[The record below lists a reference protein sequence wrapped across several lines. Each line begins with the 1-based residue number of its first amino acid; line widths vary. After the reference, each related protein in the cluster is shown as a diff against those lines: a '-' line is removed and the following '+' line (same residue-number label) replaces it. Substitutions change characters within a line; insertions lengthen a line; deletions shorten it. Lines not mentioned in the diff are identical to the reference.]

1 MLLTKSPSAS
11 RFAKSSPARLKAWH
25 AAAAALLAWPI
36 GLSTAAVDAA
46 PTAGSSY
53 MALPSLGDA
62 AAQTLSPM
70 AERRLGDRIMRSI
83 LRDPDVIDDPLLL
96 EYVNQ
101 SWQTLLTSARQRGD
115 LNADIDSTHAWRP
128 FLVRERS
135 VNAFALPGGYIGV
148 HLGLMAMTTTPDE
161 LASVLAHELSHV
173 TQRHIARMIGEQS
186 KQSWISIASMLLG
199 ALAVS
204 RAPQAAQ
211 ALITGGQAI
220 AIQGQLN
227 FSRDMERE
235 ADRVG
240 FGVMNDAG
248 FAPAGMA
255 QMFEHLQQA
264 SRLTDDNS
272 YPYLRSHPLTT
283 ERIGEARSRMGP
295 NGLLPSNVD
304 NSDVRLALLAQHA
317 LMSARSRILMDT
329 RSVSL
334 IPLLSPNVPKGT
346 SALNTV
352 ALHYASAVAAQRL
365 SDRGQVNASLKLA
378 RAAASTLPQ
387 AQQATIERI
396 LALEEADTLV
406 DGRQAAQAAT
416 VMSKALEQ
424 GQGLVKLDARPELLL
439 NARIALN
446 LPGGNDTRAAW
457 DEAATRLQTHVSA
470 HPEDATSWGL
480 LASLWQR
487 LDQPLRAVRAEAEAT
502 AALGDLPGAID
513 RIEGGTKNVR
523 RPSAAD
529 AIELSVMQ
537 SRLRAWRRQQHEDLT
552 EDGGR

>member
-1 MLLTKSPSAS
+1 MPLKKQFPAS
-11 RFAKSSPARLKAWH
+11 RTPAWH
-25 AAAAALLAWPI
+25 AVAMALLAWPW
-36 GLSTAAVDAA
+36 GLSVSAADMGL
-46 PTAGSSY
+46 PPSSSSL
-53 MALPSLGDA
+53 ALPSLGDA

-83 LRDPDVIDDPLLL
+83 LPDPDVVDDPLIL

-101 SWQTLLTSARQRGD
+101 SWQALLASARQRGD
-115 LNADIDSTHAWRP
+115 LNSDIDSTHAWRP

-148 HLGLMAMTTTPDE
+148 HLGLLAMTTSPDE

-173 TQRHIARMIGEQS
+173 TQRHIARMISEQS
-186 KQSWISIASMLLG
+186 RQSWISIASMILG

-204 RAPQAAQ
+204 RAPEAAQ
-211 ALITGGQAI
+211 AVMAGGQAL

-240 FGVMNDAG
+240 FGVLSEAG

-272 YPYLRSHPLTT
+272 YPYLRTHPLTT
-283 ERIGEARSRMGP
+283 ERIGEARSRMGT
-295 NGLLPSNVD
+295 NGFLPATID
-304 NSDVRLALLAQHA
+304 HSDAREMLVAQHA
-317 LMSARSRILMDT
+317 LMSARSKVLMDP

-334 IPLLSPNVPKGT
+334 IPLLDASVPKGA
-346 SALNTV
+346 SALDTV
-352 ALHYASAVAAQRL
+352 ALHYISAVAAQRL
-365 SDRGQVNASLKLA
+365 NDRGQVSKSLKLA
-378 RAAASTLPQ
+378 RAAAANLPK
-387 AQQATIERI
+387 AQQAVVERI

-406 DGRQAAQAAT
+406 DGHQAVQAAAVLANA
-416 VMSKALEQ
+416 VAQ
-424 GQGLVKLDARPELLL
+424 GPGVVALDARPELLL

-446 LPGGNDTRAAW
+446 LPDGRDNRLAW
-457 DEAATRLQTHVSA
+457 EDAATRLQTQVSV
-470 HPEDATSWGL
+470 HPEDATSWSL
-480 LASLWQR
+480 LSALWRQ
-487 LDQPLRAVRAEAEAT
+487 LGQPLRALRAEAEAT
-502 AALGDLPGAID
+502 AALGDIAGAID
-513 RIEGGTKNVR
+513 RIDGGTKNVR
-523 RPSAAD
+523 HTSAAD

-537 SRLRAWRRQQHEDLT
+537 SRLRVWRRQQRDDLA
-552 EDGGR
+552 EDGAR

>member
-1 MLLTKSPSAS
+1 MAVAMLV
-11 RFAKSSPARLKAWH
+11 
-25 AAAAALLAWPI
+25 AWPL
-36 GLSTAAVDAA
+36 GLSAASTSDLGL
-46 PTAGSSY
+46 PSSSSSL
-53 MALPSLGDA
+53 ALPSLGDA

-83 LRDPDVIDDPLLL
+83 LPDPDVIDDPLIL

-101 SWQTLLTSARQRGD
+101 SWQALLSSARQRGD

-148 HLGLMAMTTTPDE
+148 HLGLLAMTTTPDE

-173 TQRHIARMIGEQS
+173 TQRHIARMISEQS
-186 KQSWISIASMLLG
+186 RQSWISIASMILG

-204 RAPQAAQ
+204 RAPAAAQ
-211 ALITGGQAI
+211 ALMTGGQAI

-240 FGVMNDAG
+240 FGVLNDAG
-248 FAPAGMA
+248 FAPIGMA

-272 YPYLRSHPLTT
+272 YPYLRTHPLTS
-283 ERIGEARSRMGP
+283 ERIGEARSRMGT
-295 NGLLPSNVD
+295 NGFLPPTID
-304 NSDVRLALLAQHA
+304 HSDAREMLVAQHA
-317 LMSARSRILMDT
+317 LMSARSRVLMDP

-334 IPLLSPNVPKGT
+334 MPLLNATVPKGS
-346 SALNTV
+346 SALEAV
-352 ALHYASAVAAQRL
+352 ALHYTSAVAAQRL
-365 SDRGQVNASLKLA
+365 NDRGQVATSLKLA
-378 RAAASTLPQ
+378 RAAATSLPK
-387 AQQATIERI
+387 AQHAAVERI

-406 DGRQAAQAAT
+406 DARQAVQAAA
-416 VMSKALEQ
+416 VLSNAVAR
-424 GQGLVKLDARPELLL
+424 GQGTVSLNARPELLL

-446 LPGGNDTRAAW
+446 LPDARDNREAW
-457 DEAATRLQTHVSA
+457 QDAATRLQTQVSI

-480 LASLWQR
+480 LAALWR
-487 LDQPLRAVRAEAEAT
+487 NLGQPLRAVRAEAEAT

-513 RIEGGTKNVR
+513 RIEGGAKNVR
-523 RPSAAD
+523 RASAAD

-537 SRLRAWRRQQHEDLT
+537 SRLRVWRRQQRDDLA
-552 EDGGR
+552 EDGAR